1 MSQHNTGVFSL
12 TGRLTKTVATSA
24 FALSALVSGVMFSG
38 GEAKA
43 SICGFDNYVSPP
55 VNTCSGTFGTENFPT
70 DKKLTFVSGPTGGAG
85 NVEFKWVDV
94 NANGTW
100 YQNPA
105 DFVDE
110 WHVDVDFNPDDQVN
124 SVLTYFIEIDKTV
137 PHLDWFSDV
146 TLGSIIG
153 PGNGSVTKD
162 IYSVVNGA
170 PSTLLGSITN
180 QGTFTLPGL
189 HDKLYIVDTVTAGT
203 STIDAYQNVYR
214 QAPGPLPILGAGAA
228 FGFSRKLRSRIK
240 GVRTA

>member
-1 MSQHNTGVFSL
+1 
-12 TGRLTKTVATSA
+12 
-24 FALSALVSGVMFSG
+24 MFSG

-43 SICGFDNYVSPP
+43 SICSFDNYVSPP
-55 VNTCSGTFGTENFPT
+55 LNNCSGTFGTENILT

-100 YQNPA
+100 YQTPA
-105 DFVDE
+105 DYFDE

-124 SVLTYFIEIDKTV
+124 SVMEYKLVIDTSV
-137 PHLDWFSDV
+137 PHLPYFSDV

-153 PGNGSVTKD
+153 PGTGQVTKN
-162 IYSVVNGA
+162 IYSVVAGVQG
-170 PSTLLGSITN
+170 TLLGSITN
-180 QGTFTLPGL
+180 QGTFVLPK
-189 HDKLYIVDTVTAGT
+189 DTYSELYIVDTITAGN
-203 STIDAYQNVYR
+203 STVDAYQNIYR